1 MIFGILMTRIISK
14 KTMTFATVVMS
25 AILIGIVLSP
35 QLLTEET
42 TGVETQDTA
51 VQTNLLD
58 SPLLK
63 SQSNDNFP
71 LQFIAPSSL
80 ELLPEASADGLDCD
94 ASNVH
99 CVTFDAQ
106 GATTLLPTGDSI
118 SFLSFDGQYP
128 SPTIRVTEGDIV
140 QVTLT
145 ISGGTHSIDH
155 HASELSAVP
164 NFGAVRGDAEKTY
177 TFVAVNPGVFAY
189 HCEANNVFGLASH
202 ALRGMNGMVIVDPK
216 NGYSNLQDQSIVP
229 DAIDSNTETKNIV
242 FSGPAREFSFVY
254 AEWYLQDE
262 LNRGRH
268 SFDNSK
274 MFSNDPTYTHVN
286 GVPFGYLGP
295 LLSMPP
301 WTPLLDAV
309 LGTSGPSK
317 FLSDVIPSEIL
328 VDCTFEGAGGDLE
341 AAFCNDADGDGQ
353 VENNPPLIAVVLL
366 GEESDILGNPS
377 LEDVIGLAPFGTGS
391 IATHLDAEKGDH
403 VRFFIQNNGDRQVP
417 WHIVG
422 EQLDRVTVGA
432 NIMAENVQTWNIA
445 PYSDATIDVVFEQPG
460 VYAMVNHDYSSLFR
474 GQASIMIV
482 HDPEIDVVGGD
493 CGGLSGEA
501 LVLCLVVGGP
511 AKNNPSNA
519 VPPMS
524 VVPNTSLDQTDT
536 ICNYGIGSETPNVFT
551 TRCNPF

>member
-1 MIFGILMTRIISK
+1 MTKIISK
-14 KTMTFATVVMS
+14 KTITVATVVMS

-35 QLLTEET
+35 QLLTGET
-42 TGVETQDTA
+42 TGVETQDIP
-51 VQTNLLD
+51 VQINLLD

-80 ELLPEASADGLDCD
+80 QLLPEASADGLDCD

-118 SFLSFDGQYP
+118 SFLSFNGTYP
-128 SPTIRVTEGDIV
+128 APTIRVTEGDIV

-145 ISGGTHSIDH
+145 ISGGIHSIDQ
-155 HASELSAVP
+155 HASQLSAIP
-164 NFGAVRGDAEKTY
+164 NFGPVKSPDSKTY

-202 ALRGMNGMVIVDPK
+202 ALRGMNGMLIVDPK
-216 NGYSNLQDQSIVP
+216 NGYSNLKDQSIVP
-229 DAIDSNTETKNIV
+229 SAIDSNTETKNIV

-254 AEWYLQDE
+254 SEWYLQDGF
-262 LNRGRH
+262 NRNDAH

-286 GVPFGYLGP
+286 GIPFGYLGP
-295 LLSMPP
+295 LLAMPP
-301 WTPLLDAV
+301 WTSLLDPV
-309 LGTSGPSK
+309 LEPDVGFPGK
-317 FLSDVIPSEIL
+317 LLSDVIPSEIL
-328 VDCTFEGAGGDLE
+328 VDCSFEGAGGDLE
-341 AAFCNDADGDGQ
+341 AVFCNDADGDGQ
-353 VENNPPLIAVVLL
+353 VENNPPLIALVLL

-391 IATHLDAEKGDH
+391 ITTHLDAEKGDH

-432 NIMAENVQTWNIA
+432 NIMAHNIQTWNIA

-474 GQASIMIV
+474 GQASIIIV
-482 HDPEIDVVGGD
+482 HDPEIDVEGGA
-493 CGGLSGEA
+493 CNELAGEA

-524 VVPNTSLDQTDT
+524 AVPDTSLDQTDT